1 MNNLTP
7 EIALEMGA
15 EILGVKLY
23 PLGFTFSIVEQGKG
37 SGGHFAV
44 GAFINGDR
52 EIRLWYR
59 FELSGVAF
67 RKAEV
72 ERGHVEFMQ
81 FLGLEDKSSFP
92 GFGNGDPLAG
102 FRHLLRDLEHCGLFL
117 EQNGEGF
124 RTAIKNYVYRLK
136 PTGFAALS
144 KHEKRIRD
152 ES

>member
-1 MNNLTP
+1 MSNMTP
-7 EIALEMGA
+7 VIALEKGA

-44 GAFINGDR
+44 GAFTNGDR

-59 FELSGVAF
+59 FELGGVAY
-67 RKAEV
+67 RKADV

-81 FLGLEDKSSFP
+81 FLGLEDKSAFP
-92 GFGNGDPLAG
+92 GFGSGDPLAG
-102 FRHLLRDLEHCGLFL
+102 FRRLLQDMEHCGLFL

-124 RTAIKNYVYRLK
+124 RSSMKNYVYRRK

-144 KHEKRIRD
+144 KHAKRIRD